1 VLTLAALVAL
11 AAVSGA
17 VLPWI
22 LRRIA
27 WSERSPGLG
36 ILAWASGGVTFLLS
50 TTLAGAVLVTSAE
63 SAADRVA
70 HLLGTCLAAVR
81 DHLGTV
87 AAEGAAAAAGMVV
100 VGGTLLPV
108 LAHLMGAF
116 VRTAGRRRRHLASL
130 AVVARP
136 GADDTVVLDHPVA
149 AAYCLPIGKVV
160 VTTGA
165 LESLTSRELRA
176 ALAHERAH
184 LRQRHHLLLTGASA
198 CARALPF
205 VPLLREAAVELPRLV
220 ELAADDAAALR
231 CGRRELAA
239 ALRKLAAGAFPDE
252 ALGAAGWT
260 AAERVERLTGDRR
273 ALPRAARA
281 GLAAVLTLL
290 MGAPVGLTAATVVH
304 TTGADHCLHAEH
316 GG

>member
-1 VLTLAALVAL
+1 M
-11 AAVSGA
+11 
-17 VLPWI
+17 PCW
-22 LRRIA
+22 
-27 WSERSPGLG
+27 W
-36 ILAWASGGVTFLLS
+36 
-50 TTLAGAVLVTSAE
+50 VLVTGAE

-87 AAEGAAAAAGMVV
+87 AAEGAAVAGGLVT

-149 AAYCLPIGKVV
+149 AAYCLPSGEVV

-165 LESLTSRELRA
+165 IESLTSRELRA

-184 LRQRHHLLLTGASA
+184 LRHRHHLLLTGASA

-205 VPLLREAAVELPRLV
+205 VPLLRGAAVELPGWSSWPRMTPR
-220 ELAADDAAALR
+220 R
-231 CGRRELAA
+231 CVVGAGSSRRHC
-239 ALRKLAAGAFPDE
+239 GSS
-252 ALGAAGWT
+252 
-260 AAERVERLTGDRR
+260 RR
-273 ALPRAARA
+273 APVPMRRS
-281 GLAAVLTLL
+281 
-290 MGAPVGLTAATVVH
+290 APW
-304 TTGADHCLHAEH
+304 D
-316 GG
+316 

>member
-1 VLTLAALVAL
+1 MLTLAALVAL
-11 AAVSGA
+11 AAVSGG
-17 VLPWI
+17 VLPRI
-22 LRRIA
+22 LFHVA
-27 WSERSPGLG
+27 WSDRSPGLG
-36 ILAWASGGVTFLLS
+36 ILAWTSGCVTFLLS
-50 TTLAGAVLVTSAE
+50 TPLAGLVLVADAE
-63 SAADRVA
+63 AASDRLA

-81 DHLGTV
+81 DHFGTALAGGV
-87 AAEGAAAAAGMVV
+87 AAAAGAAV
-100 VGGTLLPV
+100 VGCTVLPV
-108 LAHLMGAF
+108 LAHLTDAF
-116 VRTAGRRRRHLASL
+116 VRTAARRRRHRACLAI
-130 AVVARP
+130 VARP

-149 AAYCLPIGKVV
+149 AAYCLPSSTVV

-165 LESLTSRELRA
+165 LDSLTSRELHA

-184 LRQRHHLLLTGASA
+184 LQQRHHLLLTGVAA

-205 VPLLREAAVELPRLV
+205 VPLLRGAAAELPRLV

-239 ALRKLAAGAFPDE
+239 ALRKLAAGASPDE

-290 MGAPVGLTAATVVH
+290 MCAPVGLTATAVLH
-304 TTGADHCLHAEH
+304 TTGADHCVHAEH